1 MKKLILLLLTMSLL
15 SCGSY
20 NSINGFYNDHKND
33 AHVTAIQV
41 PQYLLSLLRH
51 SSGEM
56 NGFMGNV
63 RDMRYIQ
70 LSPKTDS
77 EADLI
82 SGQINSLVSNNFVD
96 VYRKNNDDIRTLIS
110 LRERKDVVKEIIIYK
125 NGAKNNSVFYLNGN
139 FNPQQVRKY
148 VDEGKFDDISN
159 SVLQGMNIV
168 PAIKEKV
175 GAEKEVNE
183 N

>member
-1 MKKLILLLLTMSLL
+1 MKKYICTLFAFLLI

-20 NSINGFYNDHKND
+20 NSINSFYNSHQND
-33 AHVTAIQV
+33 PQVTAIQV

-56 NGFMGNV
+56 NGFMNNV

-70 LSPKTDS
+70 LRPKTDA
-77 EADLI
+77 EANLI
-82 SGQINSLVSNNFVD
+82 SSQINRLVSNNFVD

-148 VDEGKFDDISN
+148 VNEGKFDNLTN
-159 SVLQGMNIV
+159 SVFRQMNV
-168 PAIKEKV
+168 SPVIKEIDDEV
-175 GAEKEVNE
+175 EKKM
-183 N
+183 

>member
-1 MKKLILLLLTMSLL
+1 MRKCILLLFVLTLF

-20 NSINGFYNDHKND
+20 NSINSFYNAHKND
-33 AHVTAIQV
+33 AQVTAIQV

-63 RDMRYIQ
+63 RDIRYIQ
-70 LSPKTDS
+70 LSPKSDV
-77 EADLI
+77 EANNI
-82 SGQINSLVSNNFVD
+82 RNEINGLVSNNFVD

-139 FNPQQVRKY
+139 FNPQRVRNY
-148 VDEGKFDDISN
+148 INEGKLDNLTN
-159 SVLQGMNIV
+159 SVFQQMNV
-168 PAIKEKV
+168 QPLIKESEE
-175 GAEKEVNE
+175 AEKNKM
-183 N
+183 